1 MAELVTASRTASVL
15 LAFAG
20 AEGELGISEVAR
32 RLNLAKSVTHRIVT
46 TLVAAGLLGREETGS
61 RYRLG
66 PRAVELG
73 LAAIGASDPRS
84 VALPIMSELARTTGE
99 TMTMSLRAGTE
110 RVYVSQVE
118 STQDVHMSVEIGR
131 RFPLYAGASGRAILA
146 FLPEDE
152 LDRYLAHTVLAPL
165 TPATITDPLNLR
177 EELRAT
183 RTLGYAVSH
192 GERDSWAASVA
203 VPWRAGGLT
212 IGSLSVCGPLARF
225 SGERTAEF
233 GRALLDATRR
243 ASSPARRSRDPVP
256 ASRRERS
263 G

>member
-20 AEGELGISEVAR
+20 AERELGISEVAQ

-46 TLVAAGLLGREETGS
+46 TLVATGLLGREEATS

-73 LAAIGASDPRS
+73 LAAIGASDPRT
-84 VALPIMSELARTTGE
+84 VALPIMTELARMTGE
-99 TMTMSLRAGTE
+99 TVTMSLRVGME

-118 STQDVHMSVEIGR
+118 SAQDVHMSVEIGR

-146 FLPEDE
+146 FLSEDE

-165 TPATITDPLNLR
+165 TPGTITDLPR
-177 EELRAT
+177 LRAELWST
-183 RTLGYAVSH
+183 RSLGYAVSH

-203 VPWRAGGLT
+203 VPWRTGELT
-212 IGSLSVCGPLARF
+212 IGSLSICGPLARF
-225 SGERTAEF
+225 SDDRTATF
-233 GRALLDATRR
+233 GLALLEATRDR
-243 ASSPARRSRDPVP
+243 PRPVG
-256 ASRRERS
+256 ADA
-263 G
+263 